1 MKNKK
6 TKERELQRTDE
17 KKNTEKNVYIVALI
31 QYPCLLDDFFHES
44 SNNTIEWCVI

>member
-1 MKNKK
+1 MKKK

-17 KKNTEKNVYIVALI
+17 KNKEKNVYIVALI